1 MIIDT
6 LRNWLTAN
14 NPIDLL
20 NEPILYIGALSTLII
35 VGYFFHLIGK
45 FIVLNLIKKIISKT
59 ETRLDD
65 LLIEHSVIS
74 AFIQLGIFSILHSIN
89 SKLFIEEAGIHNLNQ
104 TLILLIIVFSSVYI
118 IETLLNCGLAV
129 WNSSSVSTKFPGKSF
144 IQALKLVSYF
154 LGIIFI
160 LSVLLG
166 KSPIFFISGL
176 GALTAVL
183 LLVFKDTIL
192 GLVSGIQVSANN
204 SINIGDWIEIPA
216 HGADGDVLDLS
227 LTTLKVKN
235 FDQTISSIPMHV
247 LMTDSFKNWRD
258 MTQSGGRRIKRSI
271 IIDANSIDFLSED
284 LIQELK
290 NIPIIEDYLETKIKE
305 MEQHNGALKED
316 SKSAIKVQRHLT
328 NVGTFR
334 AYCLAY
340 LKNHPNINPGMTLLV
355 RQLKPTEC
363 GMPLEIYTHTNTT
376 NWVDY
381 EAIQSDI
388 FDHLFST
395 LHAFGLRAY
404 QKPNGLDLIHLSE
417 PTPKVKSS
425 EKKD

>member
-6 LRNWLTAN
+6 LRNLLTAN

-20 NEPILYIGALSTLII
+20 NEPILYIGALITLILI
-35 VGYFFHLIGK
+35 GYFFHLIGK
-45 FIVLNLIKKIISKT
+45 FIVLNLIKKIILKT

-118 IETLLNCGLAV
+118 IETLLNCGLAI

-154 LGIIFI
+154 LGIIFV

-204 SINIGDWIEIPA
+204 SINIGDWIEIPE
-216 HGADGDVLDLS
+216 HNTNGTVKDLS
-227 LTTLKVKN
+227 LTTLKVEN
-235 FDQTISSIPMHV
+235 WNQTISSIPMHM
-247 LMTDSFKNWRD
+247 LMTNSFKNWRN
-258 MTQSGGRRIKRSI
+258 MSHSGGRRIKRSI
-271 IIDANSIDFLSED
+271 IIDNNSINFLNENSINTLKHVP
-284 LIQELK
+284 LIK
-290 NIPIIEDYLETKIKE
+290 RYLEEKLNDPEIST
-305 MEQHNGALKED
+305 HNNSIETG
-316 SKSAIKVQRHLT
+316 QRRLT
-328 NVGTFR
+328 NIGTFR
-334 AYCLAY
+334 AYCVEY
-340 LKNHPNINPGMTLLV
+340 LKSHSEVNSDMTLIV
-355 RQLKPTEC
+355 RQLEPTES
-363 GMPLEIYTHTNTT
+363 GIPLEIWAYSNTT
-376 NWVDY
+376 EWLEY
-381 EAIQSDI
+381 ERIQSDI

-395 LHAFGLRAY
+395 LCAFGLRAY

-417 PTPKVKSS
+417 PKLKVKSS
-425 EKKD
+425 GNKD

>member
-20 NEPILYIGALSTLII
+20 NEPILYIGALITLILI
-35 VGYFFHLIGK
+35 GYFFHLIGK

-118 IETLLNCGLAV
+118 IETLLNCGLAI

-144 IQALKLVSYF
+144 IQALKLISYF
-154 LGIIFI
+154 LGIIFV

-204 SINIGDWIEIPA
+204 SINIGDWIEIPE
-216 HGADGDVLDLS
+216 HNTNGTVKDLS
-227 LTTLKVKN
+227 LTTLKVEN
-235 FDQTISSIPMHV
+235 WNQTISSIPMHM
-247 LMTDSFKNWRD
+247 LMTNSFKNWRN
-258 MTQSGGRRIKRSI
+258 MSHSGGRRIKRSI
-271 IIDANSIDFLSED
+271 IIDNNSINFLNENS
-284 LIQELK
+284 INTLK
-290 NIPIIEDYLETKIKE
+290 NVPLIKRYLEEKLNDPEIST
-305 MEQHNGALKED
+305 HNNSIETG
-316 SKSAIKVQRHLT
+316 QRRLT
-328 NVGTFR
+328 NIGTFR
-334 AYCLAY
+334 AYCVEY
-340 LKNHPNINPGMTLLV
+340 LKSHSEVNSDMTLIV
-355 RQLKPTEC
+355 RQLEPTES
-363 GMPLEIYTHTNTT
+363 GIPLEIWAYSNTT
-376 NWVDY
+376 EWLDY
-381 EAIQSDI
+381 ERIQSDI

-417 PTPKVKSS
+417 PKPKVKSS
-425 EKKD
+425 ENKD

>member
-6 LRNWLTAN
+6 LRNRLTAN

-20 NEPILYIGALSTLII
+20 NEPILYIGALITLILI
-35 VGYFFHLIGK
+35 GYFFHLIGK

-118 IETLLNCGLAV
+118 IETLLNCGLAI

-144 IQALKLVSYF
+144 IQALKLISYF
-154 LGIIFI
+154 LGIIFV

-204 SINIGDWIEIPA
+204 SINIGDWIEIPE
-216 HGADGDVLDLS
+216 HNTNGTVKDLS
-227 LTTLKVKN
+227 LTTLKVEN
-235 FDQTISSIPMHV
+235 WNQTISSIPMHM
-247 LMTDSFKNWRD
+247 LMTNSFKNWRN
-258 MTQSGGRRIKRSI
+258 MSHSGGRRIKRSI
-271 IIDANSIDFLSED
+271 IIDNNSINFLNENS
-284 LIQELK
+284 INTLK
-290 NIPIIEDYLETKIKE
+290 NVPLIKRYLEEKLNDPEISTRNNSIE
-305 MEQHNGALKED
+305 TG
-316 SKSAIKVQRHLT
+316 QRRLT
-328 NVGTFR
+328 NIGTFR
-334 AYCLAY
+334 AYCVEY
-340 LKNHPNINPGMTLLV
+340 LKSHSEVNSDMTLIV
-355 RQLKPTEC
+355 RQLEPTES
-363 GMPLEIYTHTNTT
+363 GIPLEIWAYSNTT
-376 NWVDY
+376 EWLDY
-381 EAIQSDI
+381 ERIQSDI

-417 PTPKVKSS
+417 PKVKSS
-425 EKKD
+425 ENKD